1 MKSNFLKNDKIG
13 LNIFNLNEKCDIIIL
28 GIKKIAELN
37 YLDNDKKD
45 IKTKSAFVAIV
56 GKPNVGKSSLLNRLL
71 GEKIA
76 IVSAKPQTT
85 RSKIMGV
92 MNAGEYGETQLV
104 FTDTPG
110 MHKPK
115 NKLGDYM
122 VKTIVDS
129 IGDVDICLMVVEES
143 GRLHE
148 AELELIEKIKK
159 LDMPAILAINK
170 IDRLND
176 KTMLLDR
183 IAQFSE
189 LYDFSEII
197 PISVQEGD
205 GIDRIIEKLCEMAG
219 EGPHFF
225 DDDTLTDQPERVIA
239 AEIIREK
246 MLRLLSDEVPHGT
259 AVEIEKM
266 RERVSGDITDIEA
279 TIYCEKESHKGI
291 IIGKGGAML
300 KKIGSYARTDLEKFL
315 ETRVNLKLWVKVTP
329 DWRNKAGGLKRFGY
343 TEEK

>member
-1 MKSNFLKNDKIG
+1 MIKVWYNIGRNQIENSG
-13 LNIFNLNEKCDIIIL
+13 LNHL
-28 GIKKIAELN
+28 KKKAA
-37 YLDNDKKD
+37 
-45 IKTKSAFVAIV
+45 TKSAFVAIV
-56 GKPNVGKSSLLNRLL
+56 GKPNVGKSSLLNCLL

-129 IGDVDICLMVVEES
+129 IGDVDMCLMVVEES
-143 GRLHE
+143 GRLVE
-148 AELELIEKIKK
+148 AELELIEKFKK
-159 LDMPAILAINK
+159 MDMPAVLAINK
-170 IDRLND
+170 IDRLSD
-176 KTMLLDR
+176 KTRLLER
-183 IAQFSE
+183 ISQLAD
-189 LYDFSEII
+189 LYDFAGII
-197 PISVQEGD
+197 PISAQEGE
-205 GIDRIIEKLCEMAG
+205 GVEQLVGKLCEMAE

-246 MLRLLSDEVPHGT
+246 MLRLLTDEVPHGT

-266 RERVSGDITDIEA
+266 RERPDGSIMDIEA

-300 KKIGSYARTDLEKFL
+300 KKIGSYARADLEKFL
-315 ETRVNLKLWVKVTP
+315 ETRINLKLWVKVTP
-329 DWRNKAGGLKRFGY
+329 DWRNKAGGLRRFGY
-343 TEEK
+343 VEEK

>member
-1 MKSNFLKNDKIG
+1 M
-13 LNIFNLNEKCDIIIL
+13 
-28 GIKKIAELN
+28 N
-37 YLDNDKKD
+37 YN
-45 IKTKSAFVAIV
+45 TKSGFVAIV
-56 GKPNVGKSSLLNRLL
+56 GKPNVGKSSILNKLL

-92 MNAGEYGETQLV
+92 MNYGETQLV

-110 MHKPK
+110 LHKPK
-115 NKLGDYM
+115 TKLGDYM
-122 VKTIVDS
+122 VKTIADS
-129 IGDVDICLMVVEES
+129 IGDVDMCLMVVEES
-143 GRLHE
+143 GKIHD
-148 AELELIEKIKK
+148 AELELIEKFKK
-159 LDMPAILAINK
+159 LDMPAVLAINK
-170 IDRLND
+170 IDKLSDKSRLAE
-176 KTMLLDR
+176 R

-189 LYDFSEII
+189 LYDFEAIVPVSAE
-197 PISVQEGD
+197 SGEGLED
-205 GIDRIIEKLCEMAG
+205 MTFELCKLAE

-225 DDDTLTDQPERVIA
+225 DEDTLTDQPERVIA

-266 RERVSGDITDIEA
+266 REREDCGIMDIEA
-279 TIYCEKESHKGI
+279 TIYCEKDSHKGI

-300 KKIGSYARTDLEKFL
+300 KKIGTYARTDLEKFL
-315 ETRVNLKLWVKVTP
+315 EIKVNLKLWVKVTP

-343 TEEK
+343 VEQK

>member
-1 MKSNFLKNDKIG
+1 MENNKNHTI
-13 LNIFNLNEKCDIIIL
+13 
-28 GIKKIAELN
+28 
-37 YLDNDKKD
+37 
-45 IKTKSAFVAIV
+45 TKSAFVAIV

-92 MNAGEYGETQLV
+92 MNAGAHGETQLV

-129 IGDVDICLMVVEES
+129 IGDVDMCLMVVEES
-143 GRLHE
+143 GKLHE
-148 AELELIEKIKK
+148 AELELIEKFRK
-159 LDMPAILAINK
+159 LEMPAVLAINK
-170 IDRLND
+170 IDRLSD
-176 KTMLLDR
+176 KKLLLER

-189 LYDFSEII
+189 LYDFAGII
-197 PISVQEGD
+197 PISAQEGE
-205 GIDRIIEKLCEMAG
+205 GVEQLIEKLCEMAE

-266 RERVSGDITDIEA
+266 RERPDGGIMDIEA
-279 TIYCEKESHKGI
+279 TIYCE
-291 IIGKGGAML
+291 
-300 KKIGSYARTDLEKFL
+300 
-315 ETRVNLKLWVKVTP
+315 
-329 DWRNKAGGLKRFGY
+329 
-343 TEEK
+343 

>member
-1 MKSNFLKNDKIG
+1 MCAIISVKLKIRYGDDD
-13 LNIFNLNEKCDIIIL
+13 LEKQIT
-28 GIKKIAELN
+28 
-37 YLDNDKKD
+37 
-45 IKTKSAFVAIV
+45 TKSAFVAIV

-92 MNAGEYGETQLV
+92 MNAGENGETQLV

-110 MHKPK
+110 MHKPR

-129 IGDVDICLMVVEES
+129 IGDVDLCLMVVEES
-143 GRLHE
+143 GKLHE
-148 AELELIEKIKK
+148 AELELMERFRK
-159 LDMPAILAINK
+159 LGMPAILAINK
-170 IDRLND
+170 IDRLPD
-176 KTMLLDR
+176 KSKLLER
-183 IAQFSE
+183 IAQFS
-189 LYDFSEII
+189 
-197 PISVQEGD
+197 
-205 GIDRIIEKLCEMAG
+205 
-219 EGPHFF
+219 GPHFF

-266 RERVSGDITDIEA
+266 REREDGGIMDIEA
-279 TIYCEKESHKGI
+279 TIYCEKDSHKGI

-300 KKIGSYARTDLEKFL
+300 KKIGSCARADLEKFL
-315 ETRVNLKLWVKVTP
+315 TIRVNLKLWVKVTP
-329 DWRNKAGGLKRFGY
+329 DWRNKAGSLKRFGY
-343 TEEK
+343 VENK

>member
-1 MKSNFLKNDKIG
+1 M
-13 LNIFNLNEKCDIIIL
+13 
-28 GIKKIAELN
+28 
-37 YLDNDKKD
+37 DNNNKA

-92 MNAGEYGETQLV
+92 MNAGEDGETQLV

-129 IGDVDICLMVVEES
+129 IGDVDMCLMVVEES
-143 GRLHE
+143 GKPAE
-148 AELELIEKIKK
+148 AELELIEKFKK
-159 LDMPAILAINK
+159 LDMPAVLAINK
-170 IDRLND
+170 IDKLND
-176 KTMLLDR
+176 KTKLLER
-183 IAQFSE
+183 ISQFSE
-189 LYDFSEII
+189 LYDFAGII
-197 PISVQEGD
+197 PVSAQDGD
-205 GIDRIIEKLCEMAG
+205 GLETLTEKPCEMAE

-266 RERVSGDITDIEA
+266 RERPDGSIMDIEA
-279 TIYCEKESHKGI
+279 TVYCEKESHKGI

-300 KKIGSYARTDLEKFL
+300 KKIGSFARADLEIFL
-315 ETRVNLKLWVKVTP
+315 ETRINLKLWVKVTP

-343 TEEK
+343 VDDK

>member
-1 MKSNFLKNDKIG
+1 MNK
-13 LNIFNLNEKCDIIIL
+13 EP
-28 GIKKIAELN
+28 
-37 YLDNDKKD
+37 
-45 IKTKSAFVAIV
+45 KTKSAFVAIV
-56 GKPNVGKSSLLNRLL
+56 GQPNVGKSSLLNRLL

-92 MNAGEYGETQLV
+92 MNAGECGETQLV

-129 IGDVDICLMVVEES
+129 IGDVDLCLMVVEES
-143 GRLHE
+143 GKLQE
-148 AELELIEKIKK
+148 AELELIERFKK
-159 LDMPAILAINK
+159 LDMPVVLAINK
-170 IDRLND
+170 IDRLSD
-176 KTMLLDR
+176 KTKLLER
-183 IAQFSE
+183 ISQLAG
-189 LYDFSEII
+189 LYDFAGII
-197 PISVQEGD
+197 PVSAQNGD
-205 GIDRIIEKLCEMAG
+205 GLEQLIDMLCEMAE

-246 MLRLLSDEVPHGT
+246 TLRLLSDEVPHGT

-266 RERVSGDITDIEA
+266 RERPDGSIMDIEA

-300 KKIGSYARTDLEKFL
+300 KKIGSFARADLEKFL
-315 ETRVNLKLWVKVTP
+315 ETKINLKLWVKVTP

-343 TEEK
+343 VEEK

>member
-1 MKSNFLKNDKIG
+1 M
-13 LNIFNLNEKCDIIIL
+13 
-28 GIKKIAELN
+28 ELN
-37 YLDNDKKD
+37 GLDNNI

-92 MNAGEYGETQLV
+92 MNTGESGETQLV

-129 IGDVDICLMVVEES
+129 IGDVDLCLMVVEES
-143 GRLHE
+143 GKLHE
-148 AELELIEKIKK
+148 AELELIEKFKK
-159 LDMPAILAINK
+159 LDMPVVLAINK
-170 IDRLND
+170 IDRLSD
-176 KTMLLDR
+176 KTKLLER
-183 IAQFSE
+183 ISQFAG
-189 LYDFSEII
+189 LYDFAGII
-197 PISVQEGD
+197 PISAQEGE
-205 GIDRIIEKLCEMAG
+205 GVEQLIEKLCEMAE

-266 RERVSGDITDIEA
+266 RERPDGGIMDIEA
-279 TIYCEKESHKGI
+279 TVYCEKESHKGI

-300 KKIGSYARTDLEKFL
+300 KKIGSYAREDLEKFL
-315 ETRVNLKLWVKVTP
+315 EIKINLKLWVKVTP

-343 TEEK
+343 VEEK

>member
-1 MKSNFLKNDKIG
+1 MENNKNHTI
-13 LNIFNLNEKCDIIIL
+13 
-28 GIKKIAELN
+28 
-37 YLDNDKKD
+37 
-45 IKTKSAFVAIV
+45 TKSAFVAIV

-92 MNAGEYGETQLV
+92 MNAGTHGETQLV

-110 MHKPK
+110 MHEPK

-129 IGDVDICLMVVEES
+129 IGDVDMCLMVVEES
-143 GRLHE
+143 GKLHE
-148 AELELIEKIKK
+148 AELELIEKFRK
-159 LDMPAILAINK
+159 LEMPAVLAINK
-170 IDRLND
+170 IDRLSD
-176 KTMLLDR
+176 KKLLLER

-189 LYDFSEII
+189 LYDFAGII
-197 PISVQEGD
+197 PISAQEGE
-205 GIDRIIEKLCEMAG
+205 GVEQLIEKLCEMAE

-266 RERVSGDITDIEA
+266 RERPDGGIMDIEA

-315 ETRVNLKLWVKVTP
+315 ETRINLKLWVKVTP
-329 DWRNKAGGLKRFGY
+329 DWRNKAGGLRRFGY
-343 TEEK
+343 VEEK

>member
-1 MKSNFLKNDKIG
+1 MDN
-13 LNIFNLNEKCDIIIL
+13 
-28 GIKKIAELN
+28 KKT
-37 YLDNDKKD
+37 
-45 IKTKSAFVAIV
+45 TKSAFVAIV

-110 MHKPK
+110 IHKPK

-129 IGDVDICLMVVEES
+129 IGDVDMCLMVVEES
-143 GRLHE
+143 GKLHE
-148 AELELIEKIKK
+148 AELELIEKFKK
-159 LDMPAILAINK
+159 LDMPVVLAINK
-170 IDRLND
+170 IDRLGD
-176 KTMLLDR
+176 KTKLLER
-183 IAQFSE
+183 ISQFAA
-189 LYDFSEII
+189 LYDFAGII
-197 PISVQEGD
+197 PISAQEGE
-205 GIDRIIEKLCEMAG
+205 GVEQLVEKLCDMAE

-225 DDDTLTDQPERVIA
+225 DEDTLTDQPERVIA

-266 RERVSGDITDIEA
+266 RERPDGSLMDIEA

-291 IIGKGGAML
+291 IIGKGGTML
-300 KKIGSYARTDLEKFL
+300 KKIGTYARVDLEKFL
-315 ETRVNLKLWVKVTP
+315 DAKINLKLWVKVTP

-343 TEEK
+343 VEEK

>member
-1 MKSNFLKNDKIG
+1 
-13 LNIFNLNEKCDIIIL
+13 
-28 GIKKIAELN
+28 
-37 YLDNDKKD
+37 LDNNI

-92 MNAGEYGETQLV
+92 MNAGESGETQLV

-129 IGDVDICLMVVEES
+129 IGDVDLCLMVVEES
-143 GRLHE
+143 GKLHE
-148 AELELIEKIKK
+148 AELELIEKFKK
-159 LDMPAILAINK
+159 LDMPVVLAINK
-170 IDRLND
+170 IDRLSD
-176 KTMLLDR
+176 KTKLLER
-183 IAQFSE
+183 ISQFAE
-189 LYDFSEII
+189 LYDFAGII
-197 PISVQEGD
+197 PISAQEGE
-205 GIDRIIEKLCEMAG
+205 GVEQLIEKLCEMAE

-266 RERVSGDITDIEA
+266 RERPDGGIMDIEV
-279 TIYCEKESHKGI
+279 TVYCEKESHKGI

-300 KKIGSYARTDLEKFL
+300 KKIGSYAREDLEKFL
-315 ETRVNLKLWVKVTP
+315 EIKINLKLWVKVTP

-343 TEEK
+343 VEEK

>member
-1 MKSNFLKNDKIG
+1 MENNKNHTI
-13 LNIFNLNEKCDIIIL
+13 
-28 GIKKIAELN
+28 
-37 YLDNDKKD
+37 
-45 IKTKSAFVAIV
+45 TKSAFVAIV

-92 MNAGEYGETQLV
+92 MNAGAHGETQLV
-104 FTDTPG
+104 LTDTPG

-129 IGDVDICLMVVEES
+129 IGDVDMCLMVVEES
-143 GRLHE
+143 GKLHE
-148 AELELIEKIKK
+148 AELELIEKFRK
-159 LDMPAILAINK
+159 LEMPAVLAINK
-170 IDRLND
+170 IDRLSD
-176 KTMLLDR
+176 KKLLLER

-189 LYDFSEII
+189 LYDFAGII
-197 PISVQEGD
+197 PISAQEGE
-205 GIDRIIEKLCEMAG
+205 GVEQLIEKLCEMAE
-219 EGPHFF
+219 EGPLFF

-266 RERVSGDITDIEA
+266 RERPDGGIMDIEA

-315 ETRVNLKLWVKVTP
+315 ETRINLKLWVKVTP
-329 DWRNKAGGLKRFGY
+329 DWRNKAGGLRRFGY
-343 TEEK
+343 VEEK

>member
-1 MKSNFLKNDKIG
+1 MDHMK
-13 LNIFNLNEKCDIIIL
+13 
-28 GIKKIAELN
+28 
-37 YLDNDKKD
+37 
-45 IKTKSAFVAIV
+45 KTKSAFVAIV

-129 IGDVDICLMVVEES
+129 IGDVDLCLMVVEES
-143 GRLHE
+143 GKLHE
-148 AELELIEKIKK
+148 AELELIEKCKK
-159 LDMPAILAINK
+159 LDMPVVLAINK
-170 IDRLND
+170 IDRLSD
-176 KTMLLDR
+176 KTKLLER
-183 IAQFSE
+183 ISQFSE
-189 LYDFSEII
+189 LYDFAGII
-197 PISVQEGD
+197 PISAQESEGVEQL
-205 GIDRIIEKLCEMAG
+205 IEKLCEMAE

-239 AEIIREK
+239 SEIIREK

-259 AVEIEKM
+259 AVEIEKL
-266 RERVSGDITDIEA
+266 REREGGGMMDIEA
-279 TIYCEKESHKGI
+279 IIYCEKESHKGI

-300 KKIGSYARTDLEKFL
+300 KKIGSYAREDLEKFL
-315 ETRVNLKLWVKVTP
+315 EIKINLKLWVKVTP
-329 DWRNKAGGLKRFGY
+329 DWRNKAGGLRRFGY
-343 TEEK
+343 VEEK

>member
-1 MKSNFLKNDKIG
+1 MDN
-13 LNIFNLNEKCDIIIL
+13 NI
-28 GIKKIAELN
+28 
-37 YLDNDKKD
+37 

-56 GKPNVGKSSLLNRLL
+56 GKPNVGKSSLLNRLP
-71 GEKIA
+71 GEKLA

-92 MNAGEYGETQLV
+92 MNTGESGETQLV

-129 IGDVDICLMVVEES
+129 IGDVDLCLMVVEES
-143 GRLHE
+143 GKLHE
-148 AELELIEKIKK
+148 AELELIEKFKK
-159 LDMPAILAINK
+159 LDMPVVLAINK
-170 IDRLND
+170 IDRLSD
-176 KTMLLDR
+176 KTKLLER
-183 IAQFSE
+183 ISQFAG
-189 LYDFSEII
+189 LYDFAGII
-197 PISVQEGD
+197 PISAQEGE
-205 GIDRIIEKLCEMAG
+205 GVEQLIEKLCEMAE

-266 RERVSGDITDIEA
+266 RERPDGGIMDIEA
-279 TIYCEKESHKGI
+279 TVYCEKESHKGI

-300 KKIGSYARTDLEKFL
+300 KKIGSYAREDLEKFL
-315 ETRVNLKLWVKVTP
+315 EIKINLKLWVKVTP

-343 TEEK
+343 VEEK

>member
-37 YLDNDKKD
+37 YLDNNKKD
-45 IKTKSAFVAIV
+45 INTKSAFVAIV

-205 GIDRIIEKLCEMAG
+205 GIERIIEKLCEMAG

>member
-1 MKSNFLKNDKIG
+1 MN
-13 LNIFNLNEKCDIIIL
+13 C
-28 GIKKIAELN
+28 
-37 YLDNDKKD
+37 LDN
-45 IKTKSAFVAIV
+45 INTEIRTKSAFVAIV

-85 RSKIMGV
+85 RSRIMGV
-92 MNAGEYGETQLV
+92 LNAGAQGETQLV

-129 IGDVDICLMVVEES
+129 IGDVDMCLMVVEES
-143 GRLHE
+143 GNLQE
-148 AELELIEKIKK
+148 AELELIERFKK
-159 LDMPAILAINK
+159 LDMPAVLAVNK
-170 IDRLND
+170 IDRLSD
-176 KTMLLDR
+176 KTKLLER
-183 IAQFSE
+183 ISQLSE
-189 LYDFSEII
+189 LYDFAGII
-197 PISVQEGD
+197 PISAQDGD
-205 GIDRIIEKLCEMAG
+205 GLEQLIQKLCDMAE

-266 RERVSGDITDIEA
+266 RERPDGSIMDIEA

-291 IIGKGGAML
+291 VIGKGGAML
-300 KKIGSYARTDLEKFL
+300 KKIGSYARTDLERFL
-315 ETRVNLKLWVKVTP
+315 EIKINLKLWVKVTP
-329 DWRNKAGGLKRFGY
+329 DWRNKAGGLRRFGY
-343 TEEK
+343 VEEK

>member
-1 MKSNFLKNDKIG
+1 MKHT
-13 LNIFNLNEKCDIIIL
+13 
-28 GIKKIAELN
+28 ELN
-37 YLDNDKKD
+37 HLNKEVT
-45 IKTKSAFVAIV
+45 TKSAFVAIV

-122 VKTIVDS
+122 VKTVVDS
-129 IGDVDICLMVVEES
+129 IGDVDMCLMVVEDS
-143 GRLHE
+143 GKLHE
-148 AELELIEKIKK
+148 AELELIEKFKK
-159 LDMPAILAINK
+159 LDMPVLLAINK
-170 IDRLND
+170 IDRLTD
-176 KTMLLDR
+176 KSKLLER
-183 IAQFSE
+183 ISQLAE
-189 LYDFSEII
+189 LYDFAGII
-197 PISVQEGD
+197 PVSVQDGD
-205 GIDRIIEKLCEMAG
+205 GMEQLIDKLCEMAE

-266 RERVSGDITDIEA
+266 RERPDGSIMDIEA

-300 KKIGSYARTDLEKFL
+300 KKIGSFARTDLEKFL
-315 ETRVNLKLWVKVTP
+315 ETKINLKLWVKVTP

-343 TEEK
+343 VEEK

>member
-1 MKSNFLKNDKIG
+1 M
-13 LNIFNLNEKCDIIIL
+13 
-28 GIKKIAELN
+28 ELN
-37 YLDNDKKD
+37 CLNKNN

-56 GKPNVGKSSLLNRLL
+56 GKPNVGKSSILNRLL
-71 GEKIA
+71 GEKVA

-92 MNAGEYGETQLV
+92 MNAGEYSETQLV

-110 MHKPK
+110 LHKPK

-129 IGDVDICLMVVEES
+129 IGDVDLCLMVVEES
-143 GRLHE
+143 GKLHE
-148 AELELIEKIKK
+148 AELELIEKFKK
-159 LDMPAILAINK
+159 LDMPAVLAINK
-170 IDRLND
+170 IDRLPD
-176 KTMLLDR
+176 KTRLLER

-189 LYDFSEII
+189 LYDFAGII
-197 PISVQEGD
+197 PVSAQDGD
-205 GIDRIIEKLCEMAG
+205 GLEALVDKLCELAE

-225 DDDTLTDQPERVIA
+225 DEDTLTDQPERVIA

-246 MLRLLSDEVPHGT
+246 LLRLLSDEVPHGT

-266 RERVSGDITDIEA
+266 RERENGGIMDIEA

-300 KKIGSYARTDLEKFL
+300 KKIGTYARTDLEKFL
-315 ETRVNLKLWVKVTP
+315 ETKVNLKLWVKVTP

-343 TEEK
+343 TDQ

>member
-1 MKSNFLKNDKIG
+1 MENNHRKIR
-13 LNIFNLNEKCDIIIL
+13 
-28 GIKKIAELN
+28 
-37 YLDNDKKD
+37 
-45 IKTKSAFVAIV
+45 TKSAFVAIV

-92 MNAGEYGETQLV
+92 MNAGEHGETQLV

-129 IGDVDICLMVVEES
+129 IGDVDMCLMVVEES
-143 GRLHE
+143 GKLHE
-148 AELELIEKIKK
+148 AELELIERFKK
-159 LDMPAILAINK
+159 LDMPAVLAINK
-170 IDRLND
+170 IDRLSD
-176 KTMLLDR
+176 KSKLLER
-183 IAQFSE
+183 ISQLAE
-189 LYDFSEII
+189 LYDFAGII
-197 PISVQEGD
+197 PVSAQDGD
-205 GIDRIIEKLCEMAG
+205 GLEQLVEKLCEMAE

-246 MLRLLSDEVPHGT
+246 MLRLLSEEVPHGT

-266 RERVSGDITDIEA
+266 RERPDGSIMDIEA

-300 KKIGSYARTDLEKFL
+300 KKIGSYARTDLENFL
-315 ETRVNLKLWVKVTP
+315 ATKINLKLWVKVTP

-343 TEEK
+343 VEEK

>member
-1 MKSNFLKNDKIG
+1 MPFLWHTI
-13 LNIFNLNEKCDIIIL
+13 
-28 GIKKIAELN
+28 
-37 YLDNDKKD
+37 
-45 IKTKSAFVAIV
+45 TKSAFVAIV

-92 MNAGEYGETQLV
+92 MNAGAHGETQLV

-129 IGDVDICLMVVEES
+129 IGDVDMCLMVVEES
-143 GRLHE
+143 GKLHE
-148 AELELIEKIKK
+148 AELELIEKFRK
-159 LDMPAILAINK
+159 LEMPAVLAINK
-170 IDRLND
+170 IDRLSD
-176 KTMLLDR
+176 KKLLLER

-189 LYDFSEII
+189 LYDFAGII
-197 PISVQEGD
+197 PISAQEDD
-205 GIDRIIEKLCEMAG
+205 GVEQLIEKLCELAE

-266 RERVSGDITDIEA
+266 RERPDGGIMDIEA

-315 ETRVNLKLWVKVTP
+315 ETRINLKLWVKVTP
-329 DWRNKAGGLKRFGY
+329 DWRNKAGGLRRFGY
-343 TEEK
+343 VEEK

>member
-1 MKSNFLKNDKIG
+1 MDN
-13 LNIFNLNEKCDIIIL
+13 NI
-28 GIKKIAELN
+28 
-37 YLDNDKKD
+37 

-92 MNAGEYGETQLV
+92 MNAGESGETQLV

-129 IGDVDICLMVVEES
+129 IGDVDLCLMVVEES
-143 GRLHE
+143 GKLHE
-148 AELELIEKIKK
+148 AELELIEKFKK
-159 LDMPAILAINK
+159 LDMPVVLAINK
-170 IDRLND
+170 IDRLSD
-176 KTMLLDR
+176 KTKLLER
-183 IAQFSE
+183 ISQFAE
-189 LYDFSEII
+189 LYDFAGII
-197 PISVQEGD
+197 PISAQEGE
-205 GIDRIIEKLCEMAG
+205 GVEQLIEKLCEMAE

-266 RERVSGDITDIEA
+266 RERPDGGIMDIEA
-279 TIYCEKESHKGI
+279 TVYCEKESRKGI

-300 KKIGSYARTDLEKFL
+300 KKIGSYAREDLEKFL
-315 ETRVNLKLWVKVTP
+315 EIKINLKLWVKVTP

-343 TEEK
+343 VEEK

>member
-1 MKSNFLKNDKIG
+1 MDN
-13 LNIFNLNEKCDIIIL
+13 NI
-28 GIKKIAELN
+28 
-37 YLDNDKKD
+37 

-92 MNAGEYGETQLV
+92 MNAGESGETQLV

-129 IGDVDICLMVVEES
+129 IGDVDLCLMVVEES
-143 GRLHE
+143 GKLHE
-148 AELELIEKIKK
+148 AELELIEKFKK
-159 LDMPAILAINK
+159 LDMPVVLAINK
-170 IDRLND
+170 IDRLSD
-176 KTMLLDR
+176 KTKLLER
-183 IAQFSE
+183 ISQFAE
-189 LYDFSEII
+189 LYDFAGII
-197 PISVQEGD
+197 PISAQEGE
-205 GIDRIIEKLCEMAG
+205 GVEQLIEKLCEMAE

-266 RERVSGDITDIEA
+266 RERPDGGIMDIEA
-279 TIYCEKESHKGI
+279 TVYCEKESHKGI

-300 KKIGSYARTDLEKFL
+300 KKIGSYAREDLEKFL
-315 ETRVNLKLWVKVTP
+315 EIKINLKLWVKVTP

-343 TEEK
+343 VEEK

>member
-1 MKSNFLKNDKIG
+1 MENNKNHTI
-13 LNIFNLNEKCDIIIL
+13 
-28 GIKKIAELN
+28 
-37 YLDNDKKD
+37 
-45 IKTKSAFVAIV
+45 TKSAFVAIV

-92 MNAGEYGETQLV
+92 MNAGAHGETQLV

-129 IGDVDICLMVVEES
+129 IGDVDMCLMVVEES
-143 GRLHE
+143 GKLHE
-148 AELELIEKIKK
+148 AELELIEKFRK
-159 LDMPAILAINK
+159 LEMPAVLAINK
-170 IDRLND
+170 IDRLSD
-176 KTMLLDR
+176 KKLLLER

-189 LYDFSEII
+189 LYDFAGII
-197 PISVQEGD
+197 PISAQEGE
-205 GIDRIIEKLCEMAG
+205 GVEQLIEKLCEMAE

-266 RERVSGDITDIEA
+266 RERPDGGIMDIEA

-315 ETRVNLKLWVKVTP
+315 ETRINLKLWVKVTP
-329 DWRNKAGGLKRFGY
+329 DWRNKAGGLRRFGY
-343 TEEK
+343 VEEK

>member
-1 MKSNFLKNDKIG
+1 MDN
-13 LNIFNLNEKCDIIIL
+13 
-28 GIKKIAELN
+28 KK
-37 YLDNDKKD
+37 
-45 IKTKSAFVAIV
+45 KTKSAFVAIV

-92 MNAGEYGETQLV
+92 MNAGEFGETQLV

-129 IGDVDICLMVVEES
+129 IGDVDLCLMVVEES
-143 GRLHE
+143 GKLVE
-148 AELELIEKIKK
+148 AELELIEKFKK
-159 LDMPAILAINK
+159 LDMPVVLAINK
-170 IDRLND
+170 IDRLSD
-176 KTMLLDR
+176 KTKLLER
-183 IAQFSE
+183 ISQFSE
-189 LYDFSEII
+189 LYDFAGII
-197 PISVQEGD
+197 PISAQEGE
-205 GIDRIIEKLCEMAG
+205 GVEPLIEKLCEMAE

-239 AEIIREK
+239 SEIIREK

-266 RERVSGDITDIEA
+266 RERPDGGIMDIEA

-300 KKIGSYARTDLEKFL
+300 KKIGSYAREDLEKFL
-315 ETRVNLKLWVKVTP
+315 EIKINLKLWVKVTS
-329 DWRNKAGGLKRFGY
+329 DWRNKAGGLRRFGY
-343 TEEK
+343 VEEK

>member
-1 MKSNFLKNDKIG
+1 MNK
-13 LNIFNLNEKCDIIIL
+13 EVT
-28 GIKKIAELN
+28 
-37 YLDNDKKD
+37 
-45 IKTKSAFVAIV
+45 TKSAFVAIV

-122 VKTIVDS
+122 VKTVVDS
-129 IGDVDICLMVVEES
+129 IGDVDMCLMVVEDS
-143 GRLHE
+143 GKLHE
-148 AELELIEKIKK
+148 AELELIEKFKK
-159 LDMPAILAINK
+159 LDMPVLLAINK
-170 IDRLND
+170 IDRLTD
-176 KTMLLDR
+176 KSKLLER
-183 IAQFSE
+183 ISQLAE
-189 LYDFSEII
+189 LYDFAGII
-197 PISVQEGD
+197 PVSVQDGD
-205 GIDRIIEKLCEMAG
+205 GMEQLIDKLCEMAE

-266 RERVSGDITDIEA
+266 RERPDGSIMDIEA

-300 KKIGSYARTDLEKFL
+300 KKIGSFARTDLEKFL
-315 ETRVNLKLWVKVTP
+315 ETKINLKLWVKVTP

-343 TEEK
+343 VEEK

>member
-1 MKSNFLKNDKIG
+1 MENNKNHTI
-13 LNIFNLNEKCDIIIL
+13 
-28 GIKKIAELN
+28 
-37 YLDNDKKD
+37 
-45 IKTKSAFVAIV
+45 TKSAFVAIV

-92 MNAGEYGETQLV
+92 MTAGTHGETQLV

-129 IGDVDICLMVVEES
+129 IGDVDMCLMVAEDS
-143 GRLHE
+143 GKLHE
-148 AELELIEKIKK
+148 AELELIEKFRK
-159 LDMPAILAINK
+159 LEMPAVLAINK
-170 IDRLND
+170 IDRLSD
-176 KTMLLDR
+176 KKLLLER

-189 LYDFSEII
+189 LYDFAGII
-197 PISVQEGD
+197 PISAQEGE
-205 GIDRIIEKLCEMAG
+205 GVEQLIEKLCEMAE

-246 MLRLLSDEVPHGT
+246 MMRLLSDEVPHGT

-266 RERVSGDITDIEA
+266 RERPDGGIMDIEA

-315 ETRVNLKLWVKVTP
+315 ETRINLKLWVKVTP
-329 DWRNKAGGLKRFGY
+329 DWRNKAGGLRRFGY
-343 TEEK
+343 VEEK

>member
-1 MKSNFLKNDKIG
+1 M
-13 LNIFNLNEKCDIIIL
+13 
-28 GIKKIAELN
+28 ELN
-37 YLDNDKKD
+37 GLDNNI

-92 MNAGEYGETQLV
+92 MNAGESGETQLV

-129 IGDVDICLMVVEES
+129 IGDVDLCLMVVEES
-143 GRLHE
+143 GKLHE
-148 AELELIEKIKK
+148 AELELIEKFKK
-159 LDMPAILAINK
+159 LDMPVVLAINK
-170 IDRLND
+170 IDRLSD
-176 KTMLLDR
+176 KTKLLER
-183 IAQFSE
+183 ISQFAG
-189 LYDFSEII
+189 LYDFAGII
-197 PISVQEGD
+197 PISAQEGE
-205 GIDRIIEKLCEMAG
+205 GVEQLIEKLCEMAE

-266 RERVSGDITDIEA
+266 RERPDGGIMDIEA
-279 TIYCEKESHKGI
+279 TVYCEKESHKGI

-300 KKIGSYARTDLEKFL
+300 KKIGSYAREDLEKFL
-315 ETRVNLKLWVKVTP
+315 EIKINLKLWVKVTP

-343 TEEK
+343 VEEK